1 MIKIVKASAGSGKTY
16 TLAREY
22 IRLLLLGNTAETYRH
37 ILAVT
42 FTNKATD
49 EMKRRILDELY
60 ILAKDP
66 RTSDYYNDFH
76 GKEEEDERI
85 RNMSDK
91 EMQERCVRQLSNIL
105 HDYSAFAVSTI
116 DRFFQQTLRAFSREI
131 GQFSAY
137 QVSLDKE
144 ELVDESVDR
153 LLSSLTPENPALV
166 NWLVDGVR
174 DNLRRNSKFSL
185 DSSLRAIAMSL
196 RSEDYAQAASENKM
210 DEGKLWSREN
220 LDKLRKELERRIDA
234 FEKQVPPAAQAVLD
248 SLKLSGVMP
257 EESNRGFL
265 KALYNYTEEAPVD
278 KPLTPAF
285 LKNAADPSL
294 WFAKSKDSLRLRC
307 IGILNGPLNSFTALF
322 GEPFKLYN
330 TARIIHKQLYNLGV
344 AGELRKAFAQI
355 QQEKNI
361 LDIDD
366 SNAILKGIIDG
377 TDTPFIYEKTGV
389 RFDSFL
395 LDEFQDTSDIQWD
408 NFLPLLHNSEAGDGG
423 NLIVGDVKQ
432 SIYRWRGSDW
442 NLLGSGVQ
450 KEFPRSKDKSL
461 KENYRTC
468 KTIVDFNNEFF
479 DFAATNLDAA
489 AGLVP
494 PDNISGIYAD
504 VNQVAMFKD
513 APGSVDVVFCE
524 EQEDEMDEILST
536 LSELRDRGCLWSD
549 VAILVRGN
557 DEGSAIAARLVGEGI
572 PVVSDDSLFVKSSV
586 TVRRAVSQMA
596 LVDSP
601 VTDGKNKVNSYLA
614 STMKVEIPD
623 NYHSLVD
630 LAEEILRDLRDA
642 DEKVFEAEIPYIQ
655 SFVDYIQDW
664 SALNGNSLSGFLLD
678 WEEAQPK
685 IASPEGGD
693 AVRIMT
699 IHKSKGLE
707 FNYVIFP
714 FAEKVTLY
722 KASSYWCRPSAEGTA
737 LEGIA
742 EGIFPVLLSS
752 KSENSLFSEKYRK
765 ELKLQLIDNINVF
778 YVALTRPKYGL
789 KVIAQKST
797 KQVDKPGEWT
807 NFAQILRAF
816 TKTDTYHLGEPCD
829 FTTIK
834 RKSTGKTR
842 LSPGYP
848 SWPLNSSVDDDP
860 DVPPTERG
868 RLKFSADAYDYFGP
882 DGSVGAHASNRRRG
896 IVLHNILSSVLVPED
911 LPGAVDAA
919 VMSGELEAA
928 DRDGTLA
935 LLKEELE
942 GVKQYGWFT
951 DGTARI
957 LNEASILVR
966 GEKAARPDRV
976 IVRSNGSVD
985 IVDYKFGQVEEKY
998 SRQLGRYA
1006 KLFRQMGYSPVTT
1019 YIWYIREDSVDEIV
1033 KN

>member
-22 IRLLLLGNTAETYRH
+22 IRLLLLGTTADTYRH

-66 RTSDYYNDFH
+66 KESDYYDDFH
-76 GKEEEDERI
+76 SEKEEDERI
-85 RNMSDK
+85 RNMSDA
-91 EMQERCVRQLSNIL
+91 EMQDRCARQLSNIL

-153 LLSSLTPENPALV
+153 VLSSLTPENPVLV

-174 DNLRRNSKFSL
+174 DNLRRNSRFSL

-196 RSEDYAQAASENKM
+196 RSDDYAQAASEHNM
-210 DEGKLWSREN
+210 DEEKLWSREN
-220 LDKLRKELERRIDA
+220 LDRVRKELESIVDS
-234 FEKQVPPAAQAVLD
+234 FEKQVPPAAQDVLD
-248 SLKLSGVMP
+248 CLKLCGVTP
-257 EESNRGFL
+257 EDSNRGFL
-265 KALYNYTEEAPVD
+265 KALYSYTATAPVD

-285 LKNAADPSL
+285 LKNASDSKL
-294 WFAKSKDSLRLRC
+294 WFSKSKDDLRLRC
-307 IGILNGPLNSFTALF
+307 EGTLEGPLNKFTALF
-322 GEPFKLYN
+322 DEPLKLYN
-330 TARIIHKQLYNLGV
+330 TARIIHRQLYNLGV

-361 LDIDD
+361 LSIDD

-377 TDTPFIYEKTGV
+377 TDTPFVYEKTGV

-395 LDEFQDTSDIQWD
+395 LDEFQDTSDIQWE
-408 NFLPLLHNSEAGDGG
+408 NFLPLLHNSEAGSGG

-442 NLLGSGVQ
+442 NLLGSGVR
-450 KEFPRSKDKSL
+450 KEFPRSRETSL

-468 KTIVDFNNEFF
+468 KNIVEFNNSFF
-479 DFAATNLDAA
+479 EYAAANLDIA
-489 AGLVP
+489 AGLAS

-504 VNQVAMFKD
+504 VSQVAKFD
-513 APGSVDVVFCE
+513 EADGSVDVVFCE
-524 EQEDEMDEILST
+524 KQEDEMDEIMDT
-536 LSELRDRGCLWSD
+536 LRELRERGCLWSD

-557 DEGSAIAARLVGEGI
+557 DDGSAIAARLVSEGI

-586 TVRRAVSQMA
+586 TVRRAVSQMV

-601 VTDGKNKVNSYLA
+601 VTEGKNRVNSYLA
-614 STMKVEIPD
+614 STMNVDIPD

-642 DEKVFEAEIPYIQ
+642 DGKVFEAEIPYIQ

-699 IHKSKGLE
+699 VHKSKGLE

-722 KASSYWCRPSAEGTA
+722 KASSHWCKPSAGGTA
-737 LEGIA
+737 LEGVA

-752 KSENSLFSEKYRK
+752 GSENSLFGDKYRK

-778 YVALTRPKYGL
+778 YVALTRPKFGL
-789 KVIAQKST
+789 KVIAQST
-797 KQVDKPGEWT
+797 KKDAPPAEWK
-807 NFAQILRAF
+807 NFAHILRSY
-816 TKTDTYHLGEPCD
+816 TKTDRYQLGLPCD
-829 FTTIK
+829 FSAIK
-834 RKSTGKTR
+834 RKSAKETR

-848 SWPLNSSVDDDP
+848 SWK
-860 DVPPTERG
+860 ERG
-868 RLKFSADAYDYFGP
+868 RLRFSEDACDYFGP
-882 DGSVGAHASNRRRG
+882 DGSVGTHASNRRRG
-896 IVLHNILSSVLVPED
+896 IVLHNILSSVVVPED

-919 VMSGELEAA
+919 VMSGELEAS
-928 DRDGTLA
+928 DRDSALA
-935 LLKEELE
+935 FLAEELE

-951 DGTARI
+951 DPSARI

-966 GEKAARPDRV
+966 GEKTARPDRV
-976 IVRSNGSVD
+976 IVRSDGSVD
-985 IVDYKFGQVEEKY
+985 IVDYKFGQEEEKY
-998 SRQLGRYA
+998 ASQLRRYA
-1006 KLFRQMGYSPVTT
+1006 RLFKQMGYSPVST
-1019 YIWYIREDSVDEIV
+1019 YIWYLREDSPDEIV

>member
-22 IRLLLLGNTAETYRH
+22 IRLLLLGTNAETYRH

-66 RTSDYYNDFH
+66 KASDYYKDFH
-76 GKEEEDERI
+76 SNKEEDARI
-85 RNMSDK
+85 RNMSDS
-91 EMQERCVRQLSNIL
+91 EMQARCAQQLSNIL

-153 LLSSLTPENPALV
+153 VLSSLTPEDPDLV

-174 DNLRRNSKFSL
+174 ENLRRNSKFSL

-196 RSEDYAQAASENKM
+196 RSDDYAQAASEHQIN
-210 DEGKLWSREN
+210 EEILWDKVN
-220 LDKLRKELERRIDA
+220 LDTLRKDLKCRIDA
-234 FEKQVPPAAQAVLD
+234 FEKQVHSAAQDVLE
-248 SLKLSGVMP
+248 SLRECNVKP

-265 KALYNYTEEAPVD
+265 KAVYNYTEETPVD
-278 KPLTPAF
+278 KPPTPAF
-285 LKNAADPSL
+285 IRNAADSSL

-307 IGILNGPLNSFTALF
+307 EGILDGPLNRFTALF
-322 GEPFKLYN
+322 DEPFKLYN

-361 LDIDD
+361 LSIDD

-377 TDTPFIYEKTGV
+377 TDTPFVYEKTGV

-408 NFLPLLHNSEAGDGG
+408 NFLPLLHNSDAGGGG

-450 KEFPRSKDKSL
+450 KEFPLSKESSL

-468 KTIVDFNNEFF
+468 KNIVDFNRDFF
-479 DFAATNLDAA
+479 EYAAKNLDLA

-494 PDNISGIYAD
+494 PDSISEIYAD
-504 VNQVAMFKD
+504 VNQVAMFKK

-524 EQEDEMDEILST
+524 KQEDEMDEILAT

-557 DEGSAIAARLVGEGI
+557 DDGSAIAARLVSEGI

-586 TVRRAVSQMA
+586 TVRRAVSQMS
-596 LVDSP
+596 LVDAP
-601 VTDGKNKVNSYLA
+601 VTEGKNKVHSYLA
-614 STMKVEIPD
+614 STMNVDIPD

-642 DEKVFEAEIPYIQ
+642 DRKVFEAEIPYIQ

-678 WEEAQPK
+678 WKEAQPK
-685 IASPEGGD
+685 IASPDGGD

-699 IHKSKGLE
+699 VHKSKGLE

-722 KASSYWCRPSAEGTA
+722 KASSYWCKPSTEGTA
-737 LEGIA
+737 LEGVA

-752 KSENSLFSEKYRK
+752 GSENSLFSEKYRK
-765 ELKLQLIDNINVF
+765 ELKLQLVDNINIF

-789 KVIAQKST
+789 KVIAQTT
-797 KQVDKPGEWT
+797 KKDAAPDEWK
-807 NFAQILRAF
+807 NFAHILRSF

-829 FTTIK
+829 FTKIK
-834 RKSTGKTR
+834 RKSATETR

-848 SWPLNSSVDDDP
+848 SWPLNSNVDDNP

-896 IVLHNILSSVLVPED
+896 IVLHNILSSVVAPED
-911 LPGAVDAA
+911 LPEAVDAA
-919 VMSGELEAA
+919 VMSGELEAS

-935 LLKEELE
+935 FLREELE
-942 GVKQYGWFT
+942 GVKPYGWFT
-951 DGTARI
+951 DPSAKI
-957 LNEASILVR
+957 LNEAAILVR
-966 GEKAARPDRV
+966 GEKTSRPDRV
-976 IVRSNGSVD
+976 IVRSSGAVD
-985 IVDYKFGQVEEKY
+985 IVDYKFGHVEKKY
-998 SRQLGRYA
+998 SSQLGRYA

-1019 YIWYIREDSVDEIV
+1019 YIWYIREDSDDEIV